1 MKKVKKNLTIFFASL
16 LALSII
22 TISCSQV
29 EQLTGESTSGPAAP
43 QSSNKL
49 AQEQES
55 LQAPDEGT
63 GGETTPSPGQKTE
76 TKTKTDRLIIRQKSV
91 SMKVDD
97 VRKMYQQ
104 IDAIAS
110 KYSGNITNAS
120 ISTEQS
126 YPYPVTPET
135 ETVPPTFK
143 NNSST
148 QDSAEEGPLYATI
161 VVKVPTEKTVAALK
175 DIKKLGKLETEQESE
190 EEVTD
195 QYVDLN
201 ARLRNLQREEQ
212 RYLDFFNAAKN
223 VEEML
228 KIEEQLS
235 RVRGE
240 IESLQAQIDQLEKS
254 AAMGTITIY
263 LHEPAQVTKPI
274 REWGI
279 AKALI
284 QAVENFITVINIMIM
299 ALGALLPFMILA
311 LIVVLIIRL
320 ILKRRQ
326 STG

>member
-1 MKKVKKNLTIFFASL
+1 MEKVRKNLIVFFASL
-16 LALSII
+16 LVLSLI
-22 TISCSQV
+22 TISCAQV
-29 EQLTGESTSGPAAP
+29 EQLTGESSSRSTAP

-49 AQEQES
+49 SQEQES
-55 LQAPDEGT
+55 LQAPGEDT
-63 GGETTPSPGQKTE
+63 GGENAPSQKTE
-76 TKTKTDRLIIRQKSV
+76 TKTKTDRLIIRQKTV
-91 SMKVDD
+91 SLEVDD
-97 VRKMYQQ
+97 VRKTYKR

-110 KYSGNITNAS
+110 RYNGNITNAS

-126 YPYPVTPET
+126 SPYPVTPET
-135 ETVPPTFK
+135 GTVPPTFE

-148 QDSAEEGPLYATI
+148 ENSTKEGPLYATI
-161 VVKVPTEKTVAALK
+161 VVKVPTEKTAAALK
-175 DIKKLGKLETEQESE
+175 DIKKLGELETEQESE

-201 ARLRNLQREEQ
+201 ARLRNLQREEA

-240 IESLQAQIDQLEKS
+240 IESLQAQIDQLQKS

-274 REWGI
+274 RDWGI

-299 ALGALLPFMILA
+299 AVGALLPFIILA
-311 LIVVLIIRL
+311 LVVLLIVRL

-326 STG
+326 SKA